1 MIDIMT
7 RLLAGVDNEDDI
19 KRYARLVS
27 LYGVASIANS
37 IRTEVVIPTD
47 NETMP
52 INLYGVGLAGS
63 GISKSKTVNYVT
75 SWIEEC
81 WRDIKELGNKRLE
94 VIDPFQL
101 EEINDMTKD
110 GVSVEYFYKSITDAS
125 LTKLIRILDI
135 ADYGSVNLIID
146 EFASVIG
153 RDYELLSS
161 SILEI
166 FDRGRLSVN
175 LRATNKVKRANN
187 PIPFCFLGFGS
198 SHLLFESD
206 TATEKLFMDLL
217 QTGLARRSIF
227 VNVKTTINKYT
238 LDIDSETSKDIALV
252 KNRFKEIVSNYDHKT
267 LSLTD
272 EAKKLYRATEKENI
286 EQSAL
291 VSEYK
296 AIQKIYCRNIYWLA
310 LKISGIYAVANLH
323 NEVTKEDYLNALE
336 VVNDSYNDL
345 ISIVNRKEKYELLVD
360 YLLEKGEA
368 ESEYTLTKELPFYKE
383 IKNKRQ
389 FLELAKGYAYD
400 NNITLQIQ
408 DKRNIT
414 FYNARGK
421 VRTDLEKPLLFSYSE
436 DMAEGYFTNETV
448 VWRDFYKVL
457 TADGICYSAH
467 SFKDGKRSNDTALTG
482 FQLIIL
488 DIDGGVDLETAKI
501 LFSEYTY
508 LIATTRNHQKE
519 KNGKIEDRFRII
531 LPMEYTLD
539 LDAETYTQ
547 MMKNLF
553 EDLPI
558 EVDKLSD
565 IGRMFFSSAE
575 SKYWYNDGV
584 LFNADKYIPHT
595 QEEDLYKKEGVKLS
609 KKNINGISQW
619 CIRNQSG
626 GRNNTLIKL
635 AFLLVDKGFT
645 HEEAKEEIKRVNQQ
659 FDSPLSQSEL
669 ERTIFKSLVRKEEK
683 IIEDDEDDYYDDD
696 DDVFNRID

>member
-110 GVSVEYFYKSITDAS
+110 GVSVEYYYKSITDAS

-161 SILEI
+161 SVLEI

-175 LRATNKVKRANN
+175 LRATSKVKRANN

-217 QTGLARRSIF
+217 LTGLARRSIF

-238 LDIDSETSKDIALV
+238 LDIDSDISKDIALV

-272 EAKKLYRATEKENI
+272 EAKELYRATEKDNI

-323 NEVTKEDYLNALE
+323 TEVTKEDYLNALE

-345 ISIVNRKEKYELLVD
+345 ISTVNRKEKYEILVD
-360 YLLEKGEA
+360 YLLERGET

-421 VRTDLEKPLLFSYSE
+421 VKTDLDKPLLFSYSE

-519 KNGKIEDRFRII
+519 KKGKIEDRFRIV

-565 IGRMFFSSAE
+565 IGRMYFSSAE

-584 LFNADKYIPHT
+584 LFSADKYIPHT

-635 AFLLVDKGFT
+635 ALLLVDKGFT
-645 HEEAKEEIKRVNQQ
+645 HDEAKEEIKRVNQQ

-669 ERTIFKSLVRKEEK
+669 ERTIFKTLVKREEK
-683 IIEDDEDDYYDDD
+683 IVEDDDDDYDDD
-696 DDVFNRID
+696 DDIFNRID